1 MSKIKLILP
10 ACFIAF
16 FACSC
21 SEKVT
26 GTTEDENTV
35 IAQGESSSSEIA
47 EPEPSEPES
56 SSSASKTPNNP
67 ETIEQH
73 IYAIIDTNTRDIL
86 IGGEYGGIGGIGCGG
101 IGGIATATTSTT
113 LNLITLDSVLGP
125 HRSTDP
131 RRIVQRRSRYHRQ
144 VGTARRHRR
153 RQHTPRAPGRRYKVH
168 RLRA

>member
-35 IAQGESSSSEIA
+35 IAQGESSSSEVVG
-47 EPEPSEPES
+47 EPEPGEPES

-101 IGGIATATTSTT
+101 IGGTDTAMTSSTF
-113 LNLITLDSVLGP
+113 NLITLDSVLAG
-125 HRSTDP
+125 
-131 RRIVQRRSRYHRQ
+131 RIEVLTQGGMSKDA
-144 VGTARRHRR
+144 GAR
-153 RQHTPRAPGRRYKVH
+153 
-168 RLRA
+168 

>member
-35 IAQGESSSSEIA
+35 IAQGESSSSEVVG
-47 EPEPSEPES
+47 EPEPGEPAS

-86 IGGEYGGIGGIGCGG
+86 IGGEYGGIGGIGC
-101 IGGIATATTSTT
+101 AW
-113 LNLITLDSVLGP
+113 V
-125 HRSTDP
+125 
-131 RRIVQRRSRYHRQ
+131 
-144 VGTARRHRR
+144 
-153 RQHTPRAPGRRYKVH
+153 
-168 RLRA
+168 

>member
-35 IAQGESSSSEIA
+35 IAQGESSSSEVVG
-47 EPEPSEPES
+47 EPEPGEPES
-56 SSSASKTPNNP
+56 SSSASKIPNNP

-73 IYAIIDTNTRDIL
+73 IYAII
-86 IGGEYGGIGGIGCGG
+86 G
-101 IGGIATATTSTT
+101 
-113 LNLITLDSVLGP
+113 
-125 HRSTDP
+125 
-131 RRIVQRRSRYHRQ
+131 QRL
-144 VGTARRHRR
+144 
-153 RQHTPRAPGRRYKVH
+153 P
-168 RLRA
+168 